1 MVYLAWIAVLLTPY
15 WLGPIVVWLT
25 QKAGAR
31 PVFEPFTPGRH
42 SVPED
47 VTAAFRQTCDALT
60 TEGFQV
66 VADLFQTGQMK
77 HVSTRV
83 ALLEDPRTAELAL
96 AIAMFTAAR
105 PARLVASY
113 AELPTKFRDRRT
125 VSVHNSPLL
134 GSFTPPPSRV
144 VVRLPIVR
152 DPARL
157 CRIKRAYLER
167 HYRALERIPFAHQG
181 EPARFLGEAMAREL
195 TEQVE
200 AGAWRRDDR
209 AGVFRPTFTSAWVMT
224 WQALPPFSVLRRRRI
239 RQRAS
244 AILRELNMAGPDPR
258 PIAQP
263 RTRVSLRWV
272 AAVAILAFL
281 LTRLGSRVLRTSWT
295 PPADFVVPATFPEA
309 VRALERLAGGK
320 ATPLVGT
327 DSVGDS
333 LLTEGFAVSVPSVR
347 AERLVAAAQPG
358 FLGKGFYL
366 FRSEQHFGIAGRS
379 DRVALFPRSDRYEIL
394 RLMGTNG
401 WNYDIGPD
409 SIVAWLEALER
420 DHPFVLTG
428 MGFDW
433 VEGRFRSAIGDADA
447 LARRFYAFCPDVV
460 DQGTETVDA
469 LAQELGASQRLYCWW
484 D

>member
-1 MVYLAWIAVLLTPY
+1 MVYLPWLVILLVPY

-25 QKAGAR
+25 QRVGAR
-31 PVFEPFTPGRH
+31 PVFEPFAPGRYA
-42 SVPED
+42 VPED
-47 VTAAFRQTCDALT
+47 VAAAFRQTRDALT
-60 TEGFQV
+60 TEGFHV
-66 VADLFQTGQMK
+66 VADLFQTGQVK

-83 ALLEDPRTAELAL
+83 ALLENPATAELAL
-96 AIAMFTAAR
+96 AVAMFTAAR
-105 PARLVASY
+105 PTRLVASY
-113 AELPTKFRDRRT
+113 AELPTKFRDGRT
-125 VSVHNSPLL
+125 VSVHNSPRL
-134 GSFTPPPSRV
+134 GSFTPPASRI

-157 CRIKRAYLER
+157 CRIKRAYLDR
-167 HYRALERIPFAHQG
+167 HYRGVERVPFEHQD

-200 AGAWRRDDR
+200 AGRWRRDDR
-209 AGVFRPTFTSAWVMT
+209 TGVFRPTFPSAWVMT
-224 WQALPPFSVLRRRRI
+224 WQALPPFSLLRRRRV
-239 RQRAS
+239 RRRAT
-244 AILRELNMAGPDPR
+244 AILEELNMAGPDPR

-263 RTRVSLRWV
+263 RTRVSLRWLV
-272 AAVAILAFL
+272 AVAIIVYL
-281 LTRLGSRVLRTSWT
+281 LTQFGSRVLRTSWT
-295 PPADFVVPATFPEA
+295 LPADFVVPAAFPDA
-309 VRALERLAGGK
+309 VRALERLARGK

-333 LLTEGFAVSVPSVR
+333 LRTEGFAVSVPSAR
-347 AERLVAAAQPG
+347 AERLVSAAQPR
-358 FLGKGFYL
+358 FLEKGYYL
-366 FRSEQHFGIAGRS
+366 FRSEQHFGIGGHA
-379 DRVALFPRSDRYEIL
+379 DRVALFPRSDPYEIL

-409 SIVAWLEALER
+409 SIVAWLKVLER

-433 VEGRFRSAIGDADA
+433 VEGQFRSAIRDANA

-460 DQGTETVDA
+460 SQGTETVEA
-469 LAQELGASQRLYCWW
+469 LAQELVASQRLYCWW

>member
-1 MVYLAWIAVLLTPY
+1 MVYLAWLVILFIPY
-15 WLGPIVVWLT
+15 WLGPMIVWLT

-31 PVFEPFTPGRH
+31 PAFEPFTPGRH

-47 VTAAFRQTCDALT
+47 VAASLRQTCDTLGI
-60 TEGFQV
+60 EGFHV

-83 ALLEDPRTAELAL
+83 ALLENSVTAEVAL

-113 AELPTKFRDRRT
+113 AELPTKFRDGRS
-125 VSVHNSPLL
+125 VSVHNSPLA
-134 GSFTPPPSRV
+134 GSFTPPPSRI

-157 CRIKRAYLER
+157 CRIKRAYLAR
-167 HYRALERIPFAHQG
+167 HYRGVERVPFAHQS
-181 EPARFLGEAMAREL
+181 EPAQFLGEAMAREL

-200 AGAWRRDDR
+200 AGRWRRVDR
-209 AGVFRPTFTSAWVMT
+209 AGVLRPTFTAAWAMT
-224 WQALPPFSVLRRRRI
+224 WQALPPFSMLRRWRI
-239 RQRAS
+239 RRRAS
-244 AILRELNMAGPDPR
+244 AILKDLNMDGPDPR

-263 RTRVSLRWV
+263 RTRVSLGWV
-272 AAVAILAFL
+272 AAVAIVVFL
-281 LTRLGSRVLRTSWT
+281 LTQLGSQALRTAWT
-295 PPADFVVPATFPEA
+295 LPSDFVAPAAFPDA
-309 VRALERLAGGK
+309 VQALERLAGAK

-333 LLTEGFAVSVPSVR
+333 RVTEGFAVSVPS
-347 AERLVAAAQPG
+347 AWADRLVAMAQPR
-358 FLGKGFYL
+358 FLEKGFYL
-366 FRSEQHFGIAGRS
+366 FRAEQHFGSGRRS
-379 DRVALFPRSDRYEIL
+379 DRVALFPRRDRYEIL

-401 WNYDIGPD
+401 WNYGVGPD
-409 SIVAWLEALER
+409 SIIAWLRALER

-433 VEGRFRSAIGDADA
+433 VEGRFGAPIRDADA
-447 LARRFYAFCPDVV
+447 LARRFQALCPDIV
-460 DQGTETVDA
+460 DQGTETVEA
-469 LAQELGASQRLYCWW
+469 LARELVQSQRLYCWW